1 MPDPEGPIKPNV
13 SPRVT
18 CNEIP
23 FNMSTA
29 PALPF
34 SDNRASV
41 RSITGSLMALVFHWA
56 ALWAYGAAQG
66 LRKLC
71 AASLVAIC
79 LTGAVR
85 AETVTITA
93 LGDSLTQGFG
103 VFPGKGFVPQM
114 QAWLTAQ
121 GADVDLQNAG
131 VSGDTT
137 RGGLARLDWVLGP
150 EVDALIVNLGGN
162 DVLRGLDPAHV
173 KANLAAILQ
182 RAADDGLPV
191 LLVGLRAP
199 KNYGAAYKTAFDTI
213 YPDLAEQFGT
223 LHIGNYFE
231 PLGMADGRVNPDLM
245 QADGIHPNAKGVT
258 ELVAAMGPVVLQLI
272 ARID

>member
-1 MPDPEGPIKPNV
+1 M
-13 SPRVT
+13 
-18 CNEIP
+18 
-23 FNMSTA
+23 
-29 PALPF
+29 
-34 SDNRASV
+34 
-41 RSITGSLMALVFHWA
+41 
-56 ALWAYGAAQG
+56 
-66 LRKLC
+66 
-71 AASLVAIC
+71 
-79 LTGAVR
+79 
-85 AETVTITA
+85 TITA

-114 QAWLTAQ
+114 RAWLDAN
-121 GADVDLQNAG
+121 GADVDLHNAG

-162 DVLRGLDPAHV
+162 DVLRGLDPDYV
-173 KANLAAILQ
+173 KTNLAAILQ

-199 KNYGAAYKTAFDTI
+199 KNYGASYKSAFDAI
-213 YPDLAEQFGT
+213 YPDLAAEFGT
-223 LHIGNYFE
+223 LHIGNFFE
-231 PLGMADGRVNPDLM
+231 PLGMPDGRIDPDLM

-258 ELVAAMGPVVLQLI
+258 KLVEAMGPVVLQLI